1 MMKKVLAFDFGA
13 SSGRA
18 ILAEYDGSR
27 IELREVH
34 RFDNNPVMIR
44 GTFYWDAL
52 ALFHEIKQ
60 GITKARAYGEFS
72 SIGIDTWGV
81 DFGLLDKNG
90 DLLQNP
96 VNYRDRRTEGMVDEA
111 AKTISLEDLYSLTG
125 VQIMEINTLFQLYSL
140 AKNRP
145 DVLERADCALL
156 MPDLFGYF
164 LTGKK
169 AAEYSIASTT
179 QMLDPE
185 KKQWNREL
193 LKKLSLPEHL
203 FPDVVPSGTVLGDV
217 STDIS
222 EELGISGVKVISV
235 TGHDTACA
243 VAAAPSE
250 EEDFIFIS
258 CGTWSLFGTEL
269 SSPVI
274 TETSRKFNITNEGG
288 YGYTTRFLKN
298 IIGLWLIQETRRQ
311 YRREGREYSYN
322 DLEKAAVASEPFRYF
337 VDPNAPEF
345 VAPGNIPE
353 RIRAYCVRT
362 GQGSPETVGEIM
374 RCVYESLAMTYRMT
388 MEQIEE
394 CTEKHYRQI
403 HMLGGGTK
411 DTLLCR
417 MTANAANCRIV
428 AGPIEATAMGNA
440 AVQLMAQGDI
450 PNLAAARK
458 VVSISFDT
466 VEYLPDDAEAW
477 ENAYRRYKAIIEK

>member
-1 MMKKVLAFDFGA
+1 MKKVLAFDFGA

-164 LTGKK
+164 LTGNKT
-169 AAEYSIASTT
+169 AEYSIASTT

-193 LKKLSLPEHL
+193 LKKLSLPERL

-217 STDIS
+217 SSDIS
-222 EELGISGVKVISV
+222 EELGISGVQVISV

-274 TETSRKFNITNEGG
+274 TEKSRKFNITNEGG

-458 VVSISFDT
+458 VVSKSFDT

-477 ENAYRRYKAIIEK
+477 ENAYHRYKAIIEK